1 MIKLNSNHNIPAI
14 GLGVYQTAS
23 NTAAAIVET
32 ALRVGY
38 RHVDTASIY
47 HNERETCEGI
57 LRFLADKSN
66 NPSVTRAD
74 IFYTTKIW
82 DTDHGTAKTEQ
93 AIEHALDRLRGD
105 STPDEPDRTLGYI
118 DLLLVHSPQTN
129 APLRRETWQAMER
142 AVASGRVRSIGV
154 SNYGIAHLD
163 ELLSYAQIPPAV
175 NQVELHPW
183 LQRRELVA
191 YCQRHGI
198 VLEAY
203 SPLTRAH
210 KLGGKDAG
218 LVAVAR
224 RHARTEAQILVKWGL
239 QRGFVVLPK
248 SVHTD
253 RIKENFNV
261 ADFDLTE
268 TDLQELGDPNS
279 YYTTGWDPTTYKG

>member
-1 MIKLNSNHNIPAI
+1 MIKLNSNYAIPAI

-38 RHVDTASIY
+38 RHIDTASIY
-47 HNERETCEGI
+47 HNERETCEGV
-57 LRFLADKSN
+57 LRYLESN
-66 NPSVTRAD
+66 HDGVTRAD

-82 DTDHGTAKTEQ
+82 DEDHGTAKTEQ
-93 AIEHALDRLRGD
+93 AIDCALDRLRGD
-105 STPDEPDRTLGYI
+105 SGPDQPDRTLGYI
-118 DLLLVHSPQTN
+118 DLLLVHSPQST
-129 APLRRETWQAMER
+129 ATLRRETWQALER
-142 AVASGRVRSIGV
+142 AVDSGRVRSIGV
-154 SNYGIAHLD
+154 SNYGTAHLK
-163 ELLSYAQIPPAV
+163 ELFAYARIPPAV

-183 LQRRELVA
+183 LQRRALVA
-191 YCQRHGI
+191 ECQRHGI

-218 LVAVAR
+218 LAAVAR

-248 SVHTD
+248 SVHTE
-253 RIKENFNV
+253 RIKENFDV
-261 ADFDLTE
+261 ADFELTAKDFE
-268 TDLQELGDPNS
+268 DLGDPDS
-279 YYTTGWDPTTYKG
+279 YYVTGWDPTTYEG